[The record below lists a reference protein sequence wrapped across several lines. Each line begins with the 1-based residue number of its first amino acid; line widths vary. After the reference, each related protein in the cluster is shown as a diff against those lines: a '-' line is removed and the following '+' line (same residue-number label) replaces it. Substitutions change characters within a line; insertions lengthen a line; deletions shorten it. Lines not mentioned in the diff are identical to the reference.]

1 MHALFLSPS
10 LACRMEGGRGGEEGG
25 ELYLCRRNVTELQ
38 FKAELV
44 EKKREDFD
52 VDIQGSA
59 KRWSPGLVSFVP
71 ALAYHFCLAL
81 PAAFTQPGACL
92 LAEPCR
98 GDKKGSLRVARRAN
112 DMKLKIRVVLG
123 VVVVRMEGRNKKVF
137 LVSGPLLSL
146 QGRPFNSAVRPMH
159 VPSRAPPSSAP

>member
-1 MHALFLSPS
+1 MLQAKPGRSGKQEQEQNSPNLGTVFQPS
-10 LACRMEGGRGGEEGG
+10 L
-25 ELYLCRRNVTELQ
+25 V
-38 FKAELV
+38 
-44 EKKREDFD
+44 
-52 VDIQGSA
+52 QGSA

-71 ALAYHFCLAL
+71 ALAYHFCLDL

-112 DMKLKIRVVLG
+112 DMELKIRVVLG
-123 VVVVRMEGRNKKVF
+123 VVVVWKEGRNKKVF

-146 QGRPFNSAVRPMH
+146 QGRPINSAVRPMH

>member
-10 LACRMEGGRGGEEGG
+10 LACRMEGGGEEGG
-25 ELYLCRRNVTELQ
+25 ELYPCRRNVTELQ

-98 GDKKGSLRVARRAN
+98 GDKKGSLRVARRAP
-112 DMKLKIRVVLG
+112 DMELKIRVVLG
-123 VVVVRMEGRNKKVF
+123 VVVVWKGETKKC
-137 LVSGPLLSL
+137 SLSVVRFFT
-146 QGRPFNSAVRPMH
+146 GPFNSAVRPMH

>member
-10 LACRMEGGRGGEEGG
+10 LACTMEGGGEEGG

-59 KRWSPGLVSFVP
+59 KRWSPGSVN
-71 ALAYHFCLAL
+71 A
-81 PAAFTQPGACL
+81 
-92 LAEPCR
+92 
-98 GDKKGSLRVARRAN
+98 KGKPRQ
-112 DMKLKIRVVLG
+112 K
-123 VVVVRMEGRNKKVF
+123 
-137 LVSGPLLSL
+137 
-146 QGRPFNSAVRPMH
+146 
-159 VPSRAPPSSAP
+159 

>member
-10 LACRMEGGRGGEEGG
+10 LACRMEGGEKRG

-38 FKAELV
+38 FKAESV

-59 KRWSPGLVSFVP
+59 NRWSTGLVSFVP

-98 GDKKGSLRVARRAN
+98 GDKKAACELRGEHPTWN
-112 DMKLKIRVVLG
+112 
-123 VVVVRMEGRNKKVF
+123 
-137 LVSGPLLSL
+137 
-146 QGRPFNSAVRPMH
+146 
-159 VPSRAPPSSAP
+159 

>member
-1 MHALFLSPS
+1 
-10 LACRMEGGRGGEEGG
+10 MEGGGEEGG

-52 VDIQGSA
+52 VDTEGGGKKA
-59 KRWSPGLVSFVP
+59 
-71 ALAYHFCLAL
+71 
-81 PAAFTQPGACL
+81 ACL
-92 LAEPCR
+92 R
-98 GDKKGSLRVARRAN
+98 GRRAP
-112 DMKLKIRVVLG
+112 DMELKIHVVLG
-123 VVVVRMEGRNKKVF
+123 VVVVWKEGRNKKVF

-146 QGRPFNSAVRPMH
+146 QGRPINSAVRPMH